1 MAGQELADGF
11 IAKFSESLSKAFRIE
26 AAGDD
31 RYRVFTP
38 FVFDD
43 GDYPSVVIKREADGW
58 KISDEGFTCFH
69 FADDVGNEDWER
81 FVADTLAMWRIE
93 DRDGAFVMDMEGSE
107 DYCEAIVDFGQ
118 ALTAIAAASRLLRSR
133 RD

>member
-1 MAGQELADGF
+1 MAGQELADGVVVR
-11 IAKFSESLSKAFRIE
+11 FSESLSKAFRIE

-31 RYRVFTP
+31 RYRVSTP

-107 DYCEAIVDFGQ
+107 DYCDAIVDFGQ
-118 ALTAIAAASRLLRSR
+118 ALTSIAAVSRLLRSR